1 MQTDFGGFRLCQD
14 WRGTLPRTQSACSR
28 GVGTFN
34 SLLGWCRSLACQP
47 GNQEASLQ
55 GRPGRLGCTTNGHH
69 PTPKPR
75 PSLRAALTLALL
87 VWAGPGY
94 TEEVH
99 VERVA
104 RWPGFPRGPAV
115 PVAVAGPYA
124 YVADWEAGLQV
135 IDVSDPAR
143 PRRVGGYDTPGF
155 AQGVAVSG
163 NYAYVA
169 DRNWGLQIFR
179 IEPVP
184 RLDGPFGLTAEGF
197 AAWLNAPAA
206 GTYRIEVSS
215 DLAAWETLVTLTNV
229 SGRVRVVDPAATS
242 AAQRFYRA
250 VRVP

>member
-47 GNQEASLQ
+47 GNQEASLR
-55 GRPGRLGCTTNGHH
+55 GRPGRRGCTTNGHH

-124 YVADWEAGLQV
+124 YVAD
-135 IDVSDPAR
+135 
-143 PRRVGGYDTPGF
+143 
-155 AQGVAVSG
+155 
-163 NYAYVA
+163 
-169 DRNWGLQIFR
+169 RNWGLQILR

-197 AAWLNAPAA
+197 AAWLNAPVA

-229 SGRVRVVDPAATS
+229 SGRVRVVDAAATS
-242 AAQRFYRA
+242 AAQRF
-250 VRVP
+250 